1 MSFIDCVPLEPNL
14 SSPHREL
21 NQRSACHRVQQ
32 VEGHDT
38 FASSGNE
45 REVPLKVRS
54 DSQAPPSFPHCGAS
68 APELSEQAV
77 IKGSIRA
84 ATQDGSPGLC
94 DDHVSTYM
102 SGCSAK
108 PGAANTKP
116 IKKTGGANPSKQHVR
131 ALQDSKNSPGK
142 SSIFHLLQKNGEKV
156 LLGHNVPILVDDDFD
171 DIAVLQGPCVAD
183 TQRDSVTSL
192 QSKDVFF
199 KWMDN
204 FVNMEPSSAI
214 EATTI
219 IHAQPDIYVAPVHIA
234 LRILSRAIPTTVT
247 PSRHL

>member
-1 MSFIDCVPLEPNL
+1 
-14 SSPHREL
+14 
-21 NQRSACHRVQQ
+21 
-32 VEGHDT
+32 
-38 FASSGNE
+38 
-45 REVPLKVRS
+45 
-54 DSQAPPSFPHCGAS
+54 
-68 APELSEQAV
+68 
-77 IKGSIRA
+77 
-84 ATQDGSPGLC
+84 
-94 DDHVSTYM
+94 M

-116 IKKTGGANPSKQHVR
+116 IRKTGVPNPSKQHVR

-142 SSIFHLLQKNGEKV
+142 SSIFQLLQKNREKA
-156 LLGHNVPILVDDDFD
+156 LLGHNVPILVDDVFD

-192 QSKDVFF
+192 QIKDVFF

-214 EATTI
+214 EAATI

-234 LRILSRAIPTTVT
+234 LNSIQSNSEHYYAKQTSVRFPARCSQHGMDYQPAQCM
-247 PSRHL
+247 H